1 MDPKRMTLHFLRLK
15 DICHFRRLYIP
26 LKVLLE
32 EKERKESNCGLRKE
46 EKDKE
51 EVSRED

>member
-1 MDPKRMTLHFLRLK
+1 MTLHFLRLK
-15 DICHFRRLYIP
+15 DICHFRRLYI
-26 LKVLLE
+26 KVLLE